1 LKLHQWQWA
10 RENGFATI
18 TWSFDP
24 LVRRNAWFN
33 MVKLGASVTDYFQN
47 FYGELD
53 DGINAG
59 EQSDRV
65 LVRWEVLAT
74 AGPQSSEVITE
85 REGDIVITTPSDI
98 ELIRKT
104 SKAEAQ
110 TLRARQRAAFEEA
123 ISDGYAVR
131 GLNAEY
137 SYVLSR
143 S

>member
-1 LKLHQWQWA
+1 
-10 RENGFATI
+10 
-18 TWSFDP
+18 
-24 LVRRNAWFN
+24 
-33 MVKLGASVTDYFQN
+33 MVKLGARVTNYYQN

-65 LVRWEVLAT
+65 LVRWQVSATGEPQPCEVVA
-74 AGPQSSEVITE
+74 E
-85 REGDIVITTPSDI
+85 REGDIVIATPNDI

-104 SKAEAQ
+104 NKAEAQ
-110 TLRARQRAAFEEA
+110 TWRASQRATFEEA
-123 ISDGYAVR
+123 VSDGYSVR